1 MESTKICVIY
11 GYEHYGPVVELVDT
25 AVLKT
30 AALLGLR
37 VRSPPGLL
45 NANSQEENMA
55 RKNKGMKQLEELRDQ
70 IDRQIEELKNK
81 REGVE
86 MSIRT
91 LSGGGT
97 EKPARTRAPRSNV
110 KTAVLDLLEQVKANG
125 LNAAMV
131 VEMALEQ
138 RGEHLERGSVSSLL
152 SRLKNEGTVVY
163 DRKVYRLKE
172 YKPDDAEPKGNPFAS
187 IHPLRAS
194 GDTPRG

>member
-1 MESTKICVIY
+1 MNNTSI
-11 GYEHYGPVVELVDT
+11 GGLDLLRHYGPVVELVDT
-25 AVLKT
+25 AVFKT
-30 AALLGLR
+30 AALVGMR

-45 NANSQEENMA
+45 NANSLEEKMA
-55 RKNKGMKQLEELRDQ
+55 RKNQSMKQLEELRDQ
-70 IDRQIEELKNK
+70 LDRQIEGLKNK
-81 REGVE
+81 REGVD
-86 MSIRT
+86 MAIQT
-91 LSGGGT
+91 LAGESA

-110 KTAVLDLLEQVKANG
+110 KTAVLDLLAQVKANG

-152 SRLKNEGTVVY
+152 SRLKHEGTVVY

-172 YKPDDAEPKGNPFAS
+172 YEPDDPEPKENPLAS
-187 IHPLRAS
+187 VHPLRAS